1 MSVERHSDLGRGH
14 RVSHDPGDRGHSDFV
29 FSQLARTKTKYRNRM
44 LPDNLCSNGIIKLEA
59 INDYLR
65 KGKKDVDIETE
76 MEWEFDELEFD
87 EYDNDGN

>member
-1 MSVERHSDLGRGH
+1 
-14 RVSHDPGDRGHSDFV
+14 
-29 FSQLARTKTKYRNRM
+29 M

-87 EYDNDGN
+87 EYDNDGNEFPQDKLSEQVAPEYKFDLTLQPFQNNTDKSQVGGE